1 MKNLKFFLTL
11 ALLWSTLLNY
21 SQQKPDVKKV
31 KVTGKVIEK
40 GTNQPLEYSTISLI
54 NPTTN
59 KVVAGGITD
68 AKGDFSFDA
77 VPGTY
82 NVKVEFISFKPTE
95 LKAKS
100 IKENTNLG
108 TISLEDDATQLK
120 EVIVRSEKTTVEIK
134 LDKKVYNV
142 GQDLMVKGGTVS
154 DVLDNIP
161 SVAVDVEGNIS
172 LRGNDNVKIL
182 IDGKPSSAI
191 NINDALRQIPADAI
205 DKVEVITNPS
215 ARYDAEGGGGI
226 INILIKKGKNKGLN
240 GSVMATGGYPSNQGL
255 TANINFKSEN
265 FNMYSSQGYN
275 YRSNPGTMINNT
287 KYLNSTN
294 DATGYINE
302 NRDNSRINKGY
313 NGNFGIDW
321 YLDKSTTWSNIVN
334 YRRNISNNEENV
346 FSNNY
351 DSNYNFTYLR
361 NRDNL
366 DNTKSENIEYS
377 TNLTKN
383 FKKQGHKLTFDGV
396 FSLNNDK
403 DLAGITDITSN
414 SSTVNFDATKNNQK
428 QIRNL
433 LQTDYVLPIGKN
445 SQFEAGYRGSFT
457 SQTTD
462 YAVQNNGVVNPF
474 FTNVLEYKEKINA
487 LYTQF
492 GTKFNKLSMLYG
504 MRYEDSNI
512 DINQLTSEIY
522 KNKKYNNFFPS
533 AFFTY
538 EINDKTSVSLNYSKR
553 INRPRGREI
562 NPFSSY
568 SSSINIFRGN
578 PDLDPSRTDAF
589 DFGFLKRWNKL
600 TFNTSAYYN
609 KTNNTTQMVRY
620 IEGLNSN
627 GTPITTSTFINIA
640 NEFRTG
646 FEFTLNYSPYKWWK
660 LNSNFNFFRSE
671 IKGDFNYTYRDASNN
686 LLAGY
691 QNLNNTNYSWFTRLT
706 SKVTFPNKIDWQTN
720 LTYNGPQTSAQGKT
734 LGIFA
739 ANLGFSKDVLKDKGT
754 IALNV
759 NDVFNSRKRK
769 MYTYIPGQIDSY
781 SEMQWR
787 KRQITLSFTYRFNK
801 QKNEKEKQPKK
812 DSDGGDGG
820 DFPG

>member
-1 MKNLKFFLTL
+1 
-11 ALLWSTLLNY
+11 LNY

-474 FTNVLEYKEKINA
+474 FYKC
-487 LYTQF
+487 F
-492 GTKFNKLSMLYG
+492 G
-504 MRYEDSNI
+504 
-512 DINQLTSEIY
+512 
-522 KNKKYNNFFPS
+522 
-533 AFFTY
+533 
-538 EINDKTSVSLNYSKR
+538 V
-553 INRPRGREI
+553 
-562 NPFSSY
+562 
-568 SSSINIFRGN
+568 
-578 PDLDPSRTDAF
+578 
-589 DFGFLKRWNKL
+589 
-600 TFNTSAYYN
+600 
-609 KTNNTTQMVRY
+609 
-620 IEGLNSN
+620 
-627 GTPITTSTFINIA
+627 
-640 NEFRTG
+640 
-646 FEFTLNYSPYKWWK
+646 
-660 LNSNFNFFRSE
+660 
-671 IKGDFNYTYRDASNN
+671 
-686 LLAGY
+686 
-691 QNLNNTNYSWFTRLT
+691 
-706 SKVTFPNKIDWQTN
+706 
-720 LTYNGPQTSAQGKT
+720 
-734 LGIFA
+734 
-739 ANLGFSKDVLKDKGT
+739 
-754 IALNV
+754 
-759 NDVFNSRKRK
+759 
-769 MYTYIPGQIDSY
+769 
-781 SEMQWR
+781 
-787 KRQITLSFTYRFNK
+787 
-801 QKNEKEKQPKK
+801 
-812 DSDGGDGG
+812 
-820 DFPG
+820 

>member
-1 MKNLKFFLTL
+1 
-11 ALLWSTLLNY
+11 LNY

>member
-1 MKNLKFFLTL
+1 MKNIKFFLTL
-11 ALLWSTLLNY
+11 ALLMSSFLNY
-21 SQQKPDVKKV
+21 SQQRPEGKKV
-31 KVTGKVIEK
+31 KVSGKVIEK

-54 NPTTN
+54 NTTTN
-59 KVVAGGITD
+59 KVTAGGITD

-77 VPGTY
+77 TPGIY

-108 TISLEDDATQLK
+108 TIQLEDDATQLK
-120 EVIVRSEKTTVEIK
+120 EVVIRAEKTTVEIK

-226 INILIKKGKNKGLN
+226 INIIIKKGKNKGLN

-287 KYLNSTN
+287 KYLDSNN
-294 DATGYINE
+294 DATSYINE

-321 YLDKSTTWSNIVN
+321 YLNKSTTWTNIVN
-334 YRRNISNNEENV
+334 YRRSVSNNEENV

-366 DNTKSENIEYS
+366 DNAKSENIEYS

-396 FSLNNDK
+396 FSMNNDK

-414 SSTVNFDATKNNQK
+414 SSIVNFDATKNNQK
-428 QIRNL
+428 QTRNL

-462 YAVQNNGVVNPF
+462 YAVQNNGVVNPY

-492 GTKFNKLSMLYG
+492 GTKINKLSMLYG

-568 SSSINIFRGN
+568 SSSINIFKGN

-589 DFGFLKRWNKL
+589 DFGFLKRWDKL

-609 KTNNTTQMVRY
+609 KTNNTSQMVRY
-620 IEGLNSN
+620 IEGFNTN

-640 NEFRTG
+640 NEYRTG
-646 FEFTLNYSPYKWWK
+646 FEFTLNYTPYKWWK

-686 LLAGY
+686 ILNGY

-706 SKVTFPNKIDWQTN
+706 SKVTLPNKIDWQTN
-720 LTYNGPQTSAQGKT
+720 LTYNGPQTSAQGRT

-812 DSDGGDGG
+812 DSDGGDNG